1 MAFLPLRVLAAGGAP
16 SALLNK
22 SIRVTYNI
30 LAPTVEGIGRDR
42 PSFQTRE
49 FYVSSQGRLFSRLI
63 RSSERNTKIDN
74 VAPGGSY
81 HFENNK
87 IISIQAAITG
97 ASRIEVSFDGGYRSC
112 SADVILGRAGTTGF
126 RWTGPDGRQ
135 YTLAGTP
142 SVTNMSCSIID
153 GNIFAN

>member
-1 MAFLPLRVLAAGGAP
+1 ML
-16 SALLNK
+16 S
-22 SIRVTYNI
+22 
-30 LAPTVEGIGRDR
+30 PTVEGAGRDR

-49 FYVSSQGRLFSRLI
+49 FYVSSQGRLFSRAI
-63 RSSERNTKIDN
+63 RSSDRNTKIED

-87 IISIQAAITG
+87 IISIQAALAG
-97 ASRIEVSFDGGYRSC
+97 AFRIEVSFDSGYRSC
-112 SADVILGRAGTTGF
+112 SAGVILGRTGTTGF

-153 GNIFAN
+153 GNIFSN